1 MTVCDNNAKDVYS
14 DAEKGR
20 LPPAQEGINGL
31 VPQELG
37 NQASLRRLVLYMM
50 WFAAA
55 VLLALRLSASSLG
68 LLLPSKPISGIPQ
81 ATYDDLVRYTKYSSG
96 AYQLLCVRPLG
107 NILVESVI
115 FSRASS
121 TVLRGLRKCLTS
133 FLVFS
138 PVLKVMW
145 LGTTPG
151 RRSLLLSVVLGIM
164 WVFSLVHS
172 YDVSCQYE
180 RHLNFNFRSGNCSG
194 STPITRHQ

>member
-1 MTVCDNNAKDVYS
+1 MTVCDNNAKDVCS

-20 LPPAQEGINGL
+20 LSPAQEGINGL

-121 TVLRGLRKCLTS
+121 TVFRGLRKCLTS

-151 RRSLLLSVVLGIM
+151 RRSLLLSVALGIM
-164 WVFSLVHS
+164 WMFSPVHS
-172 YDVSCQYE
+172 YDESRV
-180 RHLNFNFRSGNCSG
+180 NMKD
-194 STPITRHQ
+194 I